1 MLKFK
6 GIHFVCL
13 FDNFQFLVFA
23 KLCMLRCFLS
33 AYRLEPVAK
42 SGYVIADPGLPDAVK
57 AVAADFTEDF
67 DLQGFHRALI
77 RSSIV

>member
-1 MLKFK
+1 
-6 GIHFVCL
+6 
-13 FDNFQFLVFA
+13 
-23 KLCMLRCFLS
+23 MLRCFLS

-42 SGYVIADPGLPDAVK
+42 SDCVIADPGLPDSVK
-57 AVAADFTEDF
+57 AVAADSTEDF

>member
-1 MLKFK
+1 
-6 GIHFVCL
+6 
-13 FDNFQFLVFA
+13 
-23 KLCMLRCFLS
+23 MLRCFLS

-57 AVAADFTEDF
+57 AVAADSTEDF